1 LLDAD
6 GPGFVA
12 LNGGFGEA
20 NRSLIGQ
27 LLPVNLL
34 K

>member
-1 LLDAD
+1 LPDAD

-12 LNGGFGEA
+12 LNVRLWDGHQA
-20 NRSLIGQ
+20 QIGQ
-27 LLPVNLL
+27 LLPVTML